1 MAQRQGACSAFLT
14 PEKALDLECALGSK
28 IKTEKCAGGRASET
42 PWPQMRKP
50 ARANGGFAR
59 GTRNRGGENHESNAC
74 EQQPQAGRMHGD
86 GARHRRGQ
94 PAGRGH

>member
-1 MAQRQGACSAFLT
+1 MQLTDEENAKQMGKWCKGRAFGSAFLT

-28 IKTEKCAGGRASET
+28 IKTEKCAGGASET
-42 PWPQMRKP
+42 PRPQMRKP

-74 EQQPQAGRMHGD
+74 E
-86 GARHRRGQ
+86 
-94 PAGRGH
+94 